1 MSDFSKIESLENWIA
16 WDYFRNELEWAIQKI
31 AYVLDVNE
39 RKLMEWVNAR
49 AATMTRVDDQQPGKA
64 KKIRAELREKYP
76 SSQPV
81 DRELLEI
88 DVTKI
93 AKLLQKDFNLRE
105 IAKKLKYKYD
115 DFIFAYNRNL
125 KLINAKLKNL

>member
-1 MSDFSKIESLENWIA
+1 MLDFTNIESLENWIA
-16 WDYFRNELEWAIQKI
+16 WDYFRNELEWATQKI
-31 AYVLDVNE
+31 AYELDVNE

-49 AATMTRVDDQQPGKA
+49 ASTMSRMVDQQPGKA